1 MKKSAEEKY
10 QDLYRAAGVIQ
21 GLLELHVQYR
31 ERQVENLKKITDQV
45 EGEKK
50 LLEALAAD
58 FKEAM
63 ADVERA

>member
-1 MKKSAEEKY
+1 M
-10 QDLYRAAGVIQ
+10 
-21 GLLELHVQYR
+21 ELHVQYR

-58 FKEAM
+58 LKEVM
-63 ADVERA
+63 SGLESG

>member
-10 QDLYRAAGVIQ
+10 RELYHMAETIQ
-21 GLLELHVQYR
+21 GLIELHVKYR

-45 EGEKK
+45 EGEKR

-63 ADVERA
+63 SGIENI